1 LSQLTCQPLVAQL
14 LCSGHPG
21 GWRVHTRPTKI
32 PYIVERLIDHQ
43 ILGVHH
49 VRDDLDGQLSWD
61 IGFLIFGVL
70 LIVGGWSLH
79 KAGLRALERRALT
92 TR

>member
-1 LSQLTCQPLVAQL
+1 LAAGTPGTELELPLT
-14 LCSGHPG
+14 
-21 GWRVHTRPTKI
+21 GWGIFNV
-32 PYIVERLIDHQ
+32 VEGLIDHQ
-43 ILGVHH
+43 IIGVHH
-49 VRDDLDGQLSWD
+49 VRDDLGGPLSWD